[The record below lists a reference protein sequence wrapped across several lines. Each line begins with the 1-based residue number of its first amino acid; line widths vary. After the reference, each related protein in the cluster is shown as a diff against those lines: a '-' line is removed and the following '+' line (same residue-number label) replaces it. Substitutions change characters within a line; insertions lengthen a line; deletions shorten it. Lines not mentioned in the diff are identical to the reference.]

1 MILTF
6 GPSHSTLVALST
18 DSRTA
23 LFCNYLNNTP
33 FRGERLY
40 VGFTLL
46 WVVST
51 ETTTLKKNS

>member
-18 DSRTA
+18 DYRTA
-23 LFCNYLNNTP
+23 LFCNYLNNIP

-51 ETTTLKKNS
+51 ETTTLK